1 MLITRSAQEKIPLFL
16 DLIKDL
22 ADLQL
27 QTSIFRYVFDFDL
40 VKLECVK
47 DHNFQLILERLNEN
61 LQNGEHLSNPLSHKA
76 ESSCKILHPKSL
88 FNPFS
93 ANLHKN
99 SQTHSTYRQQKLTN
113 CVCWTIFGVWS
124 VKDQKLSFMLEVNSS
139 NLPVIT

>member
-61 LQNGEHLSNPLSHKA
+61 L
-76 ESSCKILHPKSL
+76 
-88 FNPFS
+88 
-93 ANLHKN
+93 
-99 SQTHSTYRQQKLTN
+99 
-113 CVCWTIFGVWS
+113 
-124 VKDQKLSFMLEVNSS
+124 
-139 NLPVIT
+139 